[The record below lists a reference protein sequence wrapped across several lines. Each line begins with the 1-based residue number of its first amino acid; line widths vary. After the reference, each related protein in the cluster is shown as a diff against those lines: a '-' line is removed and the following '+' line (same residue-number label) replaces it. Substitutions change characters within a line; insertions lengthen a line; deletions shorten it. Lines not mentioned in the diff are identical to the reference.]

1 VPFLPLVLL
10 LAWQALSRS
19 ASFALGW
26 ATALY
31 FGQVPGRQGRMLS
44 VVSLLAAAWVIVLVG
59 FALPIGIGAALEAT
73 GVIGDN
79 FDVQPL
85 HVLGLAAAIVLVPVA
100 VAGAVTIGE
109 FRGERSIGAWLG
121 LIPVSYPA
129 TFMLGLSVLQMV
141 VMTPFLLLERWRHKR
156 ALVQV
161 PLVMREGTS
170 DEDLV
175 RVVRSAMSSIG
186 IDEVATEEATGMK
199 AWPMRTVGF
208 AARHLLG
215 SVVRGEPMELR
226 AGALQVYAYATNVS
240 ILGPKEETHRVRA
253 AVERELALK
262 DAYLTWSEDA
272 QGFEDELRSVAGS
285 ANGDLAA
292 LRERFDAVQERIDS
306 ASLNSEEWN
315 VLSRM
320 RLQAEHEVTETARR

>member
-1 VPFLPLVLL
+1 MPFLPLVLF

-59 FALPIGIGAALEAT
+59 FALPIGIGAALEAI

-79 FDVQPL
+79 FDVRPF
-85 HVLGLAAAIVLVPVA
+85 HALGLAAVTAFAPVG
-100 VAGAVTIGE
+100 VAGAATIGE
-109 FRGERSIGAWLG
+109 FRAERSIGAWLR

-141 VMTPFLLLERWRHKR
+141 VLTPFLLLERWRHKR

-161 PLVMREGTS
+161 PLVMREGTT
-170 DEDLV
+170 DQDLV
-175 RVVRSAMSSIG
+175 RVVRSAMSSVG
-186 IDEVATEEATGMK
+186 IDEVTTDEATGVK

-240 ILGPKEETHRVRA
+240 ILGPKEDTYRVRA

-272 QGFEDELRSVAGS
+272 QRFEDELRSVTES

-292 LRERFDAVQERIDS
+292 LRERFETIQEHIDG

-320 RLQAEHEVTETARR
+320 RLQAEHEITQAARR

>member
-1 VPFLPLVLL
+1 
-10 LAWQALSRS
+10 
-19 ASFALGW
+19 
-26 ATALY
+26 
-31 FGQVPGRQGRMLS
+31 MLS
-44 VVSLLAAAWVIVLVG
+44 VISLLAAAWVIVLIG
-59 FALPIGIGAALEAT
+59 FALPIGLGAALEAA

-79 FDVQPL
+79 FDVRPL
-85 HVLGLAAAIVLVPVA
+85 HALGLAAAIILVPVV
-100 VAGAVTIGE
+100 VAGAATIGE

-141 VMTPFLLLERWRHKR
+141 VMTPFLLVERWRHKR

-161 PLVMREGTS
+161 PLVMREGTT

-175 RVVRSAMSSIG
+175 RNVRSAMSSIG
-186 IDEVATEEATGMK
+186 IDEVASEEATGIK
-199 AWPMRTVGF
+199 SWPMRTVGF

-215 SVVRGEPMELR
+215 SVIRGEPMELR
-226 AGALQVYAYATNVS
+226 AGDLQVYAYATNVS
-240 ILGPKEETHRVRA
+240 ILGAKEETYRLRA
-253 AVERELALK
+253 AVERQLALS

-272 QGFEDELRSVAGS
+272 QRFEDELRKVSES

-292 LRERFDAVQERIDS
+292 LQKRFDSVQDHIDG

-320 RLQAEHEVTETARR
+320 RLQAEREATEAAQG